1 MDWDLPQ
8 LRALAAAVDHGSL
21 EAAARALHLTPSAV
35 SQRIK
40 ALEQAAGAVLLR
52 RSRPVAPTAA
62 GEPFVRLARQ
72 IDSLTSDVAQTLAS
86 GAALPDGAGSD
97 SHSSAPPQ
105 GLAGELRIAVNAD
118 SLATWALRALAP
130 LARRTRLTFLR
141 EDEGHTT
148 ELLRDGTAMAAITS
162 QATPVQGC
170 TVERLGTM
178 RYLPMASPDFAQRWF
193 PDGVTPAALRLAPV
207 VVFDDRDTLQ
217 RRSLD
222 AHGITTEAEVAAI
235 PTHVVP
241 ASTQFYASIRFGYG
255 WGMLPQIQTEAA
267 LEAGELIVLGAGAGS
282 DPGAA
287 GTGTIDVTLYWQ
299 QWSLHTPSLDAAAA
313 TIRSAAAAVLT

>member
-40 ALEQAAGAVLLR
+40 ALEQGAGAVLLR

-72 IDSLTSDVAQTLAS
+72 IDALTTDVAQTL
-86 GAALPDGAGSD
+86 LPDAAGSD
-97 SHSSAPPQ
+97 SQDSHRPQ

-118 SLATWALRALAP
+118 SLATWALTALAP
-130 LARRTRLTFLR
+130 LAQHTRLTFLR

-178 RYLPMASPDFAQRWF
+178 RYLPMAAPAFARRWF
-193 PDGVTPAALRLAPV
+193 VDGVSPAALRRAPV

-217 RRSLD
+217 RRSL
-222 AHGITTEAEVAAI
+222 AIHGISSDAEVAAI

-241 ASTQFYASIRFGYG
+241 ASTQFYASIRLGYG
-255 WGMLPQIQTEAA
+255 WGMLPEIQTERA
-267 LEAGELIVLGAGAGS
+267 LADGELEVLSEVGA
-282 DPGAA
+282 
-287 GTGTIDVTLYWQ
+287 IDVTLYWQ

-313 TIRSAAAAVLT
+313 VLRSAAAAILAP